1 MLGFTKWGFGLWVTI
16 SIWVCFFLSFF
27 VRPSMLLETLSSWV
41 HLVFFEHMDGLGFLF
56 EWLFQWVFLFLW
68 CGFTNE
74 ISGEE
79 SFNVWVEFL
88 GFGCERF
95 AEKVIWVFLVV
106 ISKHY
111 FLSLKI
117 KIIEKLNF
125 FFFVFNLDVDSG
137 ILIIILVAMLSS
149 TLPPM

>member
-1 MLGFTKWGFGLWVTI
+1 MVDCNIVCKNVLFGYFHWGFGLWVTV

-27 VRPSMLLETLSSWV
+27 VIPSMLLETLSSWV
-41 HLVFFEHMDGLGFLF
+41 HLVLFEQMDGLGFLF

-74 ISGEE
+74 ISSDE

-88 GFGCERF
+88 GFGWLQF
-95 AEKVIWVFLVV
+95 AKKVIWVFLIV

-117 KIIEKLNF
+117 KRIEKLIF
-125 FFFVFNLDVDSG
+125 HCF
-137 ILIIILVAMLSS
+137 
-149 TLPPM
+149 